1 MSEVFHAWLE
11 QQEEE
16 LKRMEKVLTSFD
28 SEEDV
33 GSDTR
38 YLKIQVLR
46 SPVQDLKEALQ
57 CLRQLNR
64 HNGFYF
70 LHAAMSLRTLQ
81 IQFTE
86 HTVEINAC
94 VEMKKIFLSEKES
107 VTLERFIEFGKSLFM
122 NFYSLDQII
131 KLWRG
136 GE

>member
-1 MSEVFHAWLE
+1 MSEVFRVWVE

-28 SEEDV
+28 SEEDID
-33 GSDTR
+33 SDTR

-57 CLRQLNR
+57 CLRNLSR

-70 LHAAMSLRTLQ
+70 LQAAMSLRTLQ
-81 IQFTE
+81 IKFIE
-86 HTVEINAC
+86 RIVEINAC

-107 VTLERFIEFGKSLFM
+107 VMLERFTEFGKSLFM
-122 NFYSLDQII
+122 NFYSLDRII

-136 GE
+136 GK